1 MKSTFI
7 ISLILVVI
15 ISCSP
20 KTKPTASNA
29 KAEPPVAV
37 VDSTSNPIDLAAAE
51 NQFRQ
56 TCSSC
61 HKLPDTKKHTAEEWP
76 KTVNKMQRKKNGFSD
91 EKKALI
97 LAYLTA
103 NAKK

>member
-7 ISLILVVI
+7 VSLILLAI

-29 KAEPPVAV
+29 KTEAAG
-37 VDSTSNPIDLAAAE
+37 DSLPTIDLTVAE

-61 HKLPDTKKHTAEEWP
+61 HVLPQPNKHTAAEWP
-76 KTVNKMQRKKNGFSD
+76 NTIERMQRKKGFD
-91 EKKALI
+91 NNQKAQI